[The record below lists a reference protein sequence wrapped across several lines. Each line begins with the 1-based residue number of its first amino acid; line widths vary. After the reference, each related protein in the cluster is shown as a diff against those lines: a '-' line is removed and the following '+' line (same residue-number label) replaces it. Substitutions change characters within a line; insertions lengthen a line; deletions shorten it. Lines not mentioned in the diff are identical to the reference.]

1 MKQLQLLAIGERLRL
16 ARLEARVTLRDAG
29 KFVDRTR
36 QSVAGWEAGMNE
48 IGIVQL
54 ALLAA
59 LYRVTTD
66 YVIYGG
72 ALVPGS
78 LESSEQ
84 AKAEMLEAFRKAAS
98 DS

>member
-1 MKQLQLLAIGERLRL
+1 MNQLQLLAIGRRLRL
-16 ARLEARVTLRDAG
+16 ARLEARVTLRAAG
-29 KFVDRTR
+29 ECVGRSR
-36 QSVAGWEAGMNE
+36 QSVAGWEAGATE

-59 LYRVTTD
+59 LYGVTTD

-78 LESSEQ
+78 LEAGKLVQ
-84 AKAEMLEAFRKAAS
+84 AEMLAAFRRAAS